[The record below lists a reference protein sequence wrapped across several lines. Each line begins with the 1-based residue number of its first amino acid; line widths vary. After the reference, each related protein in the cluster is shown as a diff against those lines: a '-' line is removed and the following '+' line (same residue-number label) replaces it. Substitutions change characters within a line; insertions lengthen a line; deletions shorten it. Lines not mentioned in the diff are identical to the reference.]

1 MMTKKDLELIQK
13 YLNRNYPVQRLKYDG
28 KFKRAILFDN
38 GKTYLLSNK
47 NDKPYLKKEMVTTIE
62 IIFGFNSEETNL
74 LVSQYLKF

>member
-1 MMTKKDLELIQK
+1 MTKKDLELIQK

-62 IIFGFNSEETNL
+62 TIFGFNSEETIL